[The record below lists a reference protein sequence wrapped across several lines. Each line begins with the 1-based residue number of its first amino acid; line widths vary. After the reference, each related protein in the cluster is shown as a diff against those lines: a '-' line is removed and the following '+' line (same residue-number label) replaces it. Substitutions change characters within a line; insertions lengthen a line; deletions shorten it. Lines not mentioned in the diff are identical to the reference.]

1 MLFWKGDRKMICKI
15 KEGMQW
21 PPMDLERYK
30 MQEHSTWYSG
40 EAELLANFYFDNDLQ
55 NYMQLNY
62 GTRNN
67 NRFWAR
73 QIKNQSNFFIHV
85 PVANDISET
94 SSAFLFG
101 ETPLIRFK
109 SDSEGMKEAQSTL
122 DKMLTDSGFFQ
133 KLVEAAEVASAIG
146 GVYVKIAWDSE
157 LSEYPIPVIAQCE
170 QAFPEFKFGKLVK
183 VTLVYEVS
191 NDGSTV
197 YRLAETI
204 SKGKIENVL
213 YQGSADNLGNA
224 CELSACEATKD
235 LDKLVETADIMTCFY
250 IPNMLPNKLNR
261 QSSMGRSDYHGIETL
276 MDALD
281 EVFSAW
287 MVDIQIARGKIH
299 VPSGYVKEIGENGKT
314 KFNIDTMAYEELDI
328 DPTAMTKP
336 IEATQFE
343 IRADQ
348 FEKTCLNLLDRI
360 ITSAGYSPQSFG
372 LNIAGR
378 AESGTALNVRER
390 KSFSTTSKK
399 QSYWEPAIKGLVTTM
414 CTIYNAFLGGKLSN
428 DLDVNVEFMDSVSNN
443 LTEVSN
449 SVKTLSDA
457 KAISTDTKVRMV
469 HPEWT
474 DTQVQEEVERILNDE
489 SAGMPQDNPEDLV
502 QMDFGKNHNEN
513 NLGSSDVKPEGQ
525 EGIEE

>member
-1 MLFWKGDRKMICKI
+1 MITQI
-15 KEGMQW
+15 KEGMSW

-40 EAELLANFYFDNDLQ
+40 EAELLANFYFDHDLQ
-55 NYMQLNY
+55 NYMMLNY

-67 NRFWAR
+67 NKFWAR
-73 QIKNQSNFFIHV
+73 QIRNDSQFFIHV

-101 ETPLIRFK
+101 ESPIIRFE
-109 SDSEGMKEAQSTL
+109 STSEDMKDAQKAL
-122 DKMLTDSGFFQ
+122 DDMLTKSGFF
-133 KLVEAAEVASAIG
+133 KKIVEGAEVASAIG
-146 GVYVKIAWDSE
+146 GVYMKVAWDTDISE
-157 LSEYPIPVIAQCE
+157 EPIPVVVQCE
-170 QAFPEFKFGKLVK
+170 QAFPTFKFGQLVK
-183 VTLVYEVS
+183 VIFVYEVQC
-191 NDGSTV
+191 DGSTV
-197 YRLAETI
+197 YRLAETVE
-204 SKGKIENVL
+204 KGKIANEL
-213 YQGSADNLGNA
+213 YKGSADNLGNL
-224 CELSACEATKD
+224 CELSECDATKD
-235 LDKLVETADIMTCFY
+235 LKKSVGTGDVMTAVY
-250 IPNMLPNKLNR
+250 IPNLLPNKLNR
-261 QSSMGRSDYHGIETL
+261 QSPMGRSDYQGLETL

-287 MVDIQIARGKIH
+287 MLDVQIARGKIH
-299 VPSGYVKEIGENGKT
+299 VPAGYVKELEGGKT

-336 IEATQFE
+336 IEATQFD
-343 IRADQ
+343 IRSEQ

-390 KSFSTTSKK
+390 KSFATTNKK
-399 QSYWEPAIKGLVTTM
+399 QAYWEDGLKKLIVAMCMIKQQ
-414 CTIYNAFLGGKLSN
+414 YLGGKFTNELNINIAFS
-428 DLDVNVEFMDSVSNN
+428 DGISNN

-449 SVKTLSDA
+449 AVKTLADA

-474 DTQVQEEVERILNDE
+474 DEQVDEEVERILNDE
-489 SAGMPQDNPEDLV
+489 SAGMPQDNPEDLM
-502 QMDFGKNHNEN
+502 QMGFGKNNPMEKENPTQGQSEGFGNNE
-513 NLGSSDVKPEGQ
+513 E
-525 EGIEE
+525 

>member
-1 MLFWKGDRKMICKI
+1 MICEI
-15 KEGMQW
+15 KENMQW

-30 MQEHSTWYSG
+30 MKEHSTWYSG

-55 NYMQLNY
+55 NHMQLNY

-73 QIKNQSNFFIHV
+73 QIKNDSNFFIHV

-101 ETPLIRFK
+101 ESPIIRFD
-109 SDSEGMKEAQSTL
+109 SDSEGMKDNQKQL
-122 DKMLTDSGFFQ
+122 DDMLTKSGFYK
-133 KLVEAAEVASAIG
+133 KLVEASEVSSAIG
-146 GVYVKIAWDSE
+146 GVYLKVAWDSE

-183 VTLVYEVS
+183 VKLVYDVS

-197 YRLAETI
+197 YRLVETI
-204 SKGKIENVL
+204 RKGKIENEL
-213 YQGSADNLGNA
+213 YKGSSDNLGKI
-224 CELSACEATKD
+224 CELSECEATKSLEKEVD
-235 LDKLVETADIMTCFY
+235 TADVMTCIY
-250 IPNMLPNKLNR
+250 IPNLLPNKLNR
-261 QSSMGRSDYHGIETL
+261 QSPMGRSDYQGTETL

-281 EVFSAW
+281 ETFSAW
-287 MVDIQIARGKIH
+287 MVDVQIARGKIH
-299 VPSGYVKEIGENGKT
+299 VPSGYIKEIGENGKT
-314 KFNIDTMAYEELDI
+314 KFNIDTMMYEELDV
-328 DPTAMTKP
+328 DPTSITEP
-336 IEATQFE
+336 IKATQFE

-348 FEKTCLNLLDRI
+348 YEKTCLNLLDRI

-390 KSFSTTSKK
+390 KSFSTTNKK
-399 QSYWEPAIKGLVTTM
+399 QSYWEDGLKEFVKAMCVIKQS
-414 CTIYNAFLGGKLSN
+414 FLGGN
-428 DLDVNVEFMDSVSNN
+428 FTCELDVNIAFSDGISNN
-443 LTEVSN
+443 MSEVSN
-449 SVKTLSDA
+449 SVKILSDA
-457 KAISTDTKVRMV
+457 KAISTDTKVRMI

-474 DTQVQEEVERILNDE
+474 DEQVEQEVKRIMNDE
-489 SAGMPQDNPEDLV
+489 SAGTPMDNPEDLT
-502 QMDFGKNHNEN
+502 QMNFGINNQKENE
-513 NLGSSDVKPEGQ
+513 GTSDVKSEGQ

>member
-1 MLFWKGDRKMICKI
+1 MITKI
-15 KEGMQW
+15 SEGMAW

-30 MQEHSTWYSG
+30 MKEHSIWFSG

-55 NYMQLNY
+55 NYLQLNY

-67 NRFWAR
+67 NKFWAR
-73 QIKNQSNFFIHV
+73 QIKNGSDFFIHV

-94 SSAFLFG
+94 SSSFLFG
-101 ETPLIRFK
+101 ESPIIRFA
-109 SDSEGMKEAQSTL
+109 SDSEAMKDNQKQL
-122 DKMLTDSGFFQ
+122 DDMLTKSGFYK
-133 KLVEAAEVASAIG
+133 KLVEAAEVSSAIG
-146 GVYVKIAWDSE
+146 GVYLKVAWDSDI
-157 LSEYPIPVIAQCE
+157 SENPIPMIVQCE

-183 VTLVYEVS
+183 VTIVYDIS

-204 SKGKIENVL
+204 SKGTIINEL
-213 YQGSADNLGNA
+213 YKGSSDNLGSLVD
-224 CELSACEATKD
+224 LSECDATKD
-235 LDKLVETADIMTCFY
+235 LQKEVDTADVMTCVY
-250 IPNMLPNKLNR
+250 IPNLLPNKLNR
-261 QSSMGRSDYHGIETL
+261 QSPMGRSDYQGQETL

-287 MVDIQIARGKIH
+287 MIDIQIARGKIH
-299 VPSGYVKEIGENGKT
+299 VPTGYVKELEGGKS
-314 KFNIDTMAYEELDI
+314 KFNIDTMMYEELDI
-328 DPTAMTKP
+328 DPTAMSKP

-343 IRADQ
+343 IRAEQ

-372 LNIAGR
+372 LNIQGR

-390 KSFSTTSKK
+390 KSFATTNKK
-399 QSYWEPAIKGLVTTM
+399 QSYWEDGLKDLIKAM
-414 CTIYNAFLGGKLSN
+414 CIIKQTFLGGN
-428 DLDVNVEFMDSVSNN
+428 FTCELDVNIAFADGISNN
-443 LTEVSN
+443 MSEVSN

-474 DTQVQEEVERILNDE
+474 DEQVEQEVERILNDDTV
-489 SAGMPQDNPEDLV
+489 GQPMDNPEDLT
-502 QMDFGKNHNEN
+502 QMNFGKNNQVN
-513 NLGSSDVKPEGQ
+513 NKGTSDVKSEGQ
-525 EGIEE
+525 VGIEE

>member
-1 MLFWKGDRKMICKI
+1 MICAI

-30 MQEHSTWYSG
+30 MKEHSTWYSG

-67 NRFWAR
+67 NKFWAR

-85 PVANDISET
+85 PVANDIAET

-101 ETPLIRFK
+101 ESPIIRFG
-109 SDSEGMKEAQSTL
+109 SESEGMKENNKAL
-122 DKMLTDSGFFQ
+122 DDMLTKSGLF
-133 KLVEAAEVASAIG
+133 KRLVEAAEVASAIG
-146 GVYVKIAWDSE
+146 GVYMKVAWDSE
-157 LSEYPIPVIAQCE
+157 LSENPIPVIAQCE
-170 QAFPEFKFGKLVK
+170 QAFPTFKFGKLVR

-197 YRLAETI
+197 YRLAETTE
-204 SKGKIENVL
+204 KGKITNEL
-213 YQGSADNLGNA
+213 YKGSSDNLGSKVN
-224 CELSACEATKD
+224 LSECEATKELKPEVD
-235 LDKLVETADIMTCFY
+235 TAGVMTCVY

-261 QSSMGRSDYHGIETL
+261 QSPMGRSDLHGIETL

-287 MVDIQIARGKIH
+287 MVDVQIARGKLH
-299 VPSGYVKEIGENGKT
+299 VPSGYVKEIGEGKT
-314 KFNIDTMAYEELDI
+314 KFNIDTMMYEELDV
-328 DPTAMTKP
+328 DPTSMTEPVK
-336 IEATQFE
+336 ATQFA
-343 IRADQ
+343 IRSDQ

-390 KSFSTTSKK
+390 KSFSTTNKK
-399 QSYWEPAIKGLVTTM
+399 QSYWEDALKELIMAM
-414 CTIYNAFLGGKLSN
+414 CTIKQKFLGGKFTCE
-428 DLDVNVEFMDSVSNN
+428 LDVNIAFSDGISNN
-443 LTEVSN
+443 MAEVSS

-474 DTQVQEEVERILNDE
+474 DEQVQAEVERILNDE

-502 QMDFGKNHNEN
+502 QMGFGKDNQEN
-513 NLGSSDVKPEGQ
+513 NLGSSDVKSEGQ
-525 EGIEE
+525 EDIEE

>member
-1 MLFWKGDRKMICKI
+1 
-15 KEGMQW
+15 
-21 PPMDLERYK
+21 MDLERYK
-30 MQEHSTWYSG
+30 MKEHSTWYTG

-55 NYMQLNY
+55 NYMMLNY

-67 NRFWAR
+67 NKFWAR
-73 QIKNQSNFFIHV
+73 QIKNDSQFFIHV
-85 PVANDISET
+85 PIANDIAET

-101 ETPLIRFK
+101 ETPLIRFN
-109 SDSEGMKEAQSTL
+109 SDSENMKGPQSTL

-133 KLVEAAEVASAIG
+133 RLVEGAEVASAIG

-157 LSEYPIPVIAQCE
+157 VSEYPIPVIVQCE
-170 QAFPEFKFGKLVK
+170 QAFPEFKFGRLVK
-183 VTLVYEVS
+183 ASLVYEVS

-197 YRLAETI
+197 YRLVETI

-213 YQGSADNLGNA
+213 YKGSSDNLGHKA
-224 CELSACEATKD
+224 SLSECECTKSLKD
-235 LDKLVETADIMTCFY
+235 SVDTADVMTCFY

-261 QSSMGRSDYHGIETL
+261 QSPMGRSDYQGQETL

-299 VPSGYVKEIGENGKT
+299 VPSGYVKELEGGK
-314 KFNIDTMAYEELDI
+314 KSFNIDTMMYEELDV
-328 DPTAMTKP
+328 DPTAMTDP
-336 IEATQFE
+336 IKTTQFE
-343 IRADQ
+343 IRSEQ

-390 KSFSTTSKK
+390 KSFATTSKK
-399 QSYWEPAIKGLVTTM
+399 QSYWEPVIKAMVKTM
-414 CTIYNAFLGGKLSN
+414 CAIYNAFLSGTFSN
-428 DLDVNVEFMDSVSNN
+428 ELEVNVEFMDSVSNN

-449 SVKTLSDA
+449 SVKTLADA
-457 KAISTDTKVRMV
+457 KALSTETKVRMV

-474 DTQVQEEVERILNDE
+474 NNQVQEEVERILNDE
-489 SAGMPQDNPEDLV
+489 SAGMPMDNPEDLT
-502 QMDFGKNHNEN
+502 QLQFGKNN
-513 NLGSSDVKPEGQ
+513 NGGNKEGSQGNTEGL

>member
-1 MLFWKGDRKMICKI
+1 MISKI
-15 KEGMQW
+15 TENMQW

-30 MQEHSTWYSG
+30 MKEHSTWYSG

-55 NYMQLNY
+55 NYMNLNY

-85 PVANDISET
+85 PVANDIAET
-94 SSAFLFG
+94 SSSFLFG
-101 ETPLIRFK
+101 ESPIIRFG
-109 SDSEGMKEAQSTL
+109 SDSEGMKDNQKLL
-122 DKMLTDSGFFQ
+122 DDMLTKSGFF
-133 KLVEAAEVASAIG
+133 KRLVEAAEVASAIG
-146 GVYVKIAWDSE
+146 GVFIKAAWDSE
-157 LSEYPIPVIAQCE
+157 LSEWPIPVIAQCE

-183 VTLVYEVS
+183 VSLVYEVS

-197 YRLAETI
+197 YRLEEKI

-213 YQGSADNLGNA
+213 YKGSADKLGNK
-224 CELSACEATKD
+224 CSLTECEATKD
-235 LDKLVETADIMTCFY
+235 LEATVDTGDVMTCVY
-250 IPNMLPNKLNR
+250 IPNLLPNKLNR
-261 QSSMGRSDYHGIETL
+261 QSQMGRSDLHGIETL

-287 MVDIQIARGKIH
+287 MVDVQIARGKIH
-299 VPSGYVKEIGENGKT
+299 VPSGYVKELGENGKT
-314 KFNIDTMAYEELDI
+314 TFNIDTMMYEELDV
-328 DPTAMTKP
+328 DPTSMTKV

-343 IRADQ
+343 IRSAQ
-348 FEKTCLNLLDRI
+348 FEQTCLNLLDRI

-390 KSFSTTSKK
+390 KSFSTTNKK
-399 QSYWEPAIKGLVTTM
+399 QSYWEDGLKDLIKAM
-414 CTIYNAFLGGKLSN
+414 CVIKQTFLGGN
-428 DLDVNVEFMDSVSNN
+428 FTCDLDVNIAFSDGISNN
-443 LTEVSN
+443 LSEVSN

-474 DTQVQEEVERILNDE
+474 DEQVQEEVERILNDE
-489 SAGMPQDNPEDLV
+489 SAGMPMDDPEDLT
-502 QMDFGKNHNEN
+502 QMAFGKNNQEN
-513 NLGSSDVKPEGQ
+513 NLGTSDDKSEGL

>member
-1 MLFWKGDRKMICKI
+1 MICKI
-15 KEGMQW
+15 TEGMQW

-30 MQEHSTWYSG
+30 MKEHSTWYSG

-101 ETPLIRFK
+101 ESPIIRFG
-109 SDSEGMKEAQSTL
+109 SDSEGMKDNQKQL
-122 DKMLTDSGFFQ
+122 DDMLTKSGFFK

-146 GVYVKIAWDSE
+146 GVYLKVAWDSE

-204 SKGKIENVL
+204 SKGKIENAL
-213 YQGSADNLGNA
+213 YKGSADNLGSL
-224 CELSACEATKD
+224 CDLSECDSTKD
-235 LDKLVETADIMTCFY
+235 LEKSVDTADVMTCVY
-250 IPNMLPNKLNR
+250 IPNLLPNKLNR
-261 QSSMGRSDYHGIETL
+261 QSPMGRSDYHGIETL

-287 MVDIQIARGKIH
+287 MIDVQIARGKIH
-299 VPSGYVKEIGENGKT
+299 VPSGYVKEIGQNGKT
-314 KFNIDTMAYEELDI
+314 KFNIDTMMYEELDV
-328 DPTAMTKP
+328 DPTSMTDP
-336 IEATQFE
+336 IKATQFE
-343 IRADQ
+343 IRAEQ

-390 KSFSTTSKK
+390 KSFSTTNKK
-399 QSYWEPAIKGLVTTM
+399 QAYWEDGLKEFVKAMCAIKQ
-414 CTIYNAFLGGKLSN
+414 AFLGGKFTCE
-428 DLDVNVEFMDSVSNN
+428 LDVNIAFSDGISNN
-443 LTEVSN
+443 MSEVSN

-474 DTQVQEEVERILNDE
+474 DEQVLQEVERIMNDDA
-489 SAGMPQDNPEDLV
+489 SGLPMDNPEDLT
-502 QMDFGKNHNEN
+502 QMNFGKNNPLKKEN
-513 NLGSSDVKPEGQ
+513 PNLGQSEGLKD
-525 EGIEE
+525 IEE

>member
-1 MLFWKGDRKMICKI
+1 MVTSI
-15 KEGMQW
+15 KEGMSW

-30 MQEHSTWYSG
+30 MKEHSTWYSG

-101 ETPLIRFK
+101 ESPIIRFA
-109 SDSEGMKEAQSTL
+109 SDSEGMKGNQKQL
-122 DKMLTDSGFFQ
+122 DDMLTKSGFFK

-146 GVYVKIAWDSE
+146 GVYLKVAWDSD

-170 QAFPEFKFGKLVK
+170 QAFPEFKFGKLVR
-183 VTLVYEVS
+183 VTLVYDVS

-204 SKGKIENVL
+204 SKGKIENAL
-213 YQGSADNLGNA
+213 YKGSADNLGSL
-224 CELSACEATKD
+224 CDLDECDSTKD
-235 LDKLVETADIMTCFY
+235 IEQLVETADVMTCVY
-250 IPNMLPNKLNR
+250 IPNLLPNKLNR
-261 QSSMGRSDYHGIETL
+261 QSPMGRSDYHGIETL

-287 MVDIQIARGKIH
+287 MIDIQIARGKIH
-299 VPSGYVKEIGENGKT
+299 VPSGYVKEISDNGKT
-314 KFNIDTMAYEELDI
+314 KFNIDTMMYEELDV
-328 DPTAMTKP
+328 DPTAMTDP
-336 IEATQFE
+336 IKATQFE
-343 IRADQ
+343 IRSQQ
-348 FEKTCLNLLDRI
+348 FEQTCLNLLDRI

-372 LNIAGR
+372 LNISGR

-390 KSFSTTSKK
+390 KSFSTTNKK
-399 QSYWEPAIKGLVTTM
+399 QSYWEDGLKEFVRAMCIIKQQ
-414 CTIYNAFLGGKLSN
+414 FLGGKFTC
-428 DLDVNVEFMDSVSNN
+428 DLDVNIAFSDCISNN
-443 LTEVSN
+443 MTEVSN

-474 DTQVQEEVERILNDE
+474 DEQVTQEVERIINDE
-489 SAGMPQDNPEDLV
+489 SAGMPMDNPEDLV
-502 QMDFGKNHNEN
+502 QMGFGKNNQTN
-513 NLGSSDVKPEGQ
+513 NLGSSDVKSEGQ
-525 EGIEE
+525 GDIEE

>member
-1 MLFWKGDRKMICKI
+1 MITQI

-30 MQEHSTWYSG
+30 MKEHGTWYSG

-55 NYMQLNY
+55 NYMMLNY

-73 QIKNQSNFFIHV
+73 QIKNNSNFFIHV
-85 PVANDISET
+85 PVANDIAET
-94 SSAFLFG
+94 SSSFLFG
-101 ETPLIRFK
+101 ESPIIRFD
-109 SDSEGMKEAQSTL
+109 SDSEGMKDNQKDL
-122 DKMLTDSGFFQ
+122 DDMLTKSGFYS
-133 KLVEAAEVASAIG
+133 KILEAAEIASAIG
-146 GVYVKIAWDSE
+146 GIYMKVAWDSE
-157 LSEYPIPVIAQCE
+157 LSEYPIPVVVQCE
-170 QAFPEFKFGKLVK
+170 QAFPTFKFGKLVK
-183 VTLVYEVS
+183 VTLVYEVY

-197 YRLAETI
+197 CRLAETI
-204 SKGKIENVL
+204 EKGKITNEL
-213 YQGSADNLGNA
+213 YKGSADNLGQKVS
-224 CELSACEATKD
+224 LSECDETKG
-235 LDKLVETADIMTCFY
+235 LEETVNTADVMTCVY
-250 IPNMLPNKLNR
+250 IPNLLPNKLNR
-261 QSSMGRSDYHGIETL
+261 QSPMGRSDYQGQETL

-287 MVDIQIARGKIH
+287 MVDVQIARGKIH
-299 VPSGYVKEIGENGKT
+299 VPSGYVKELEGGKE
-314 KFNIDTMAYEELDI
+314 KFNIDTMMYEELDI

-343 IRADQ
+343 IRAEQ

-360 ITSAGYSPQSFG
+360 ITSSGYSPQSFG

-390 KSFSTTSKK
+390 KSFATTNKK
-399 QSYWEPAIKGLVTTM
+399 QAYWEDALKLLIASM
-414 CTIYNAFLGGKLSN
+414 CTIKNAFLGGTFTCE
-428 DLDVNVEFMDSVSNN
+428 LDVNIAFSDGISNN
-443 LTEVSN
+443 MSEVSN

-474 DTQVQEEVERILNDE
+474 DEQVEQEVERILNDE
-489 SAGMPQDNPEDLV
+489 SSGMPMENPEDLT
-502 QMDFGKNHNEN
+502 QMSFGNNNQEN
-513 NLGSSDVKPEGQ
+513 IEGGSDVKSEGLS
-525 EGIEE
+525 GIEE

>member
-1 MLFWKGDRKMICKI
+1 MITQI

-30 MQEHSTWYSG
+30 MKEHSTWYSG
-40 EAELLANFYFDNDLQ
+40 EAELLANFYFDHDLQ

-62 GTRNN
+62 GTKNN
-67 NRFWAR
+67 NKFWAR
-73 QIKNQSNFFIHV
+73 QIKNDSQFFIHV

-101 ETPLIRFK
+101 ETPLIRFN
-109 SDSEGMKEAQSTL
+109 SDSEDMKDAQKTL
-122 DKMLTDSGFFQ
+122 DKMLTESGFFQ
-133 KLVEAAEVASAIG
+133 KLVEGAEVSSAIG
-146 GVYVKIAWDSE
+146 GVYAKIAWDSDV
-157 LSEYPIPVIAQCE
+157 SEWPIPVIVQCE
-170 QAFPEFKFGKLVK
+170 QAFPRFKFGKLSSVD
-183 VTLVYEVS
+183 LVYEVF

-197 YRLAETI
+197 YRLVETI
-204 SKGKIENVL
+204 EKGKITNTL
-213 YQGSADNLGNA
+213 YKGSADNLGTKVS
-224 CELSACEATKD
+224 LSECEATKG
-235 LDKLVETADIMTCFY
+235 LEETVDTAEVMTCFY

-261 QSSMGRSDYHGIETL
+261 QSPMGRSDYQGQETL

-299 VPSGYVKEIGENGKT
+299 VPSGYIKELEGGKK
-314 KFNIDTMAYEELDI
+314 KFNIDTMAYEELDV

-343 IRADQ
+343 IRSEQ

-390 KSFSTTSKK
+390 KSFATTSKK
-399 QSYWEPAIKGLVTTM
+399 QSYWEPAIKGMVTSM
-414 CTIYNAFLGGKLSN
+414 CAIYNSFLGGQLTN
-428 DLDVNVEFMDSVSNN
+428 DLEVNVEFMDSVSNN

-449 SVKTLSDA
+449 SVKTLADA

-474 DTQVQEEVERILNDE
+474 DTQVQEEIERINNDE
-489 SAGMPQDNPEDLV
+489 SAGMPMDNPEDLTE
-502 QMDFGKNHNEN
+502 MSFGKNNPMGNKNE
-513 NLGSSDVKPEGQ
+513 SEGQ
-525 EGIEE
+525 SEGFGNMK

>member
-1 MLFWKGDRKMICKI
+1 MVTSI
-15 KEGMQW
+15 KEGMSW

-30 MQEHSTWYSG
+30 MKEHSIWYSG
-40 EAELLANFYFDNDLQ
+40 EAELLANFYFDNSLQ

-62 GTRNN
+62 GTKNN

-73 QIKNQSNFFIHV
+73 QIKNKSEFFVHV

-101 ETPLIRFK
+101 ESPIIRFA
-109 SDSEGMKEAQSTL
+109 SDSEAMKENQKQL
-122 DKMLTDSGFFQ
+122 DDMLTKSGFFK

-146 GVYVKIAWDSE
+146 GVYLKVAWDSD
-157 LSEYPIPVIAQCE
+157 LSENPIPVIAQCE
-170 QAFPEFKFGKLVK
+170 QAFPTFRFGKLVK
-183 VTLVYEVS
+183 VTLVYEVQ

-204 SKGKIENVL
+204 SKGKILNDL
-213 YQGSADNLGNA
+213 YKGSSDNLGSLV
-224 CELSACEATKD
+224 ELTDCEATSD
-235 LDKLVETADIMTCFY
+235 LEKETDTGDVMTCVY
-250 IPNMLPNKLNR
+250 IPNLLPNKLDR
-261 QSSMGRSDYHGIETL
+261 QSSMGRSDYQGQETL

-287 MVDIQIARGKIH
+287 MIDVQIARGKIH
-299 VPSGYVKEIGENGKT
+299 VPSGYVKEISENGRT
-314 KFNIDTMAYEELDI
+314 NFNIDTFMYEELDV
-328 DPTAMTKP
+328 DPTAMTDP
-336 IEATQFE
+336 IKATQFE

-372 LNIAGR
+372 LNISGR

-390 KSFSTTSKK
+390 KSFSTTNKK
-399 QSYWEPAIKGLVTTM
+399 QAYWEDGLKEFVRAMCMIKQQ
-414 CTIYNAFLGGKLSN
+414 FLGGKFTC
-428 DLDVNVEFMDSVSNN
+428 DLDVNIAFSDCISNN
-443 LTEVSN
+443 MTEVSN

-457 KAISTDTKVRMV
+457 KAISTDTKGRMV

-474 DTQVQEEVERILNDE
+474 DEQVEQEVERILNDE
-489 SAGMPQDNPEDLV
+489 SAGMPMDNPEDLV
-502 QMDFGKNHNEN
+502 QMDFGKNNQTN
-513 NLGSSDVKPEGQ
+513 NLGSSDVKSEG
-525 EGIEE
+525 

>member
-1 MLFWKGDRKMICKI
+1 MITKI
-15 KEGMQW
+15 TEGMQW

-30 MQEHSTWYSG
+30 MKEHSTWYSG

-55 NYMQLNY
+55 NYMMLNY

-73 QIKNQSNFFIHV
+73 QIKNNSDFFIHV

-101 ETPLIRFK
+101 ESPIIRFG
-109 SDSEGMKEAQSTL
+109 SNSEDMRDNQKQL
-122 DKMLTDSGFFQ
+122 DDMLTKSGFFK

-146 GVYVKIAWDSE
+146 GVYIKTAWDTE
-157 LSEYPIPVIAQCE
+157 LSENPIPVIAQCE
-170 QAFPEFKFGKLVK
+170 QAFPTFKFGKLVK

-204 SKGKIENVL
+204 EKGKITNEL
-213 YQGSADNLGNA
+213 YKGSLDNLGKKVSLND
-224 CELSACEATKD
+224 CEETKD
-235 LDKLVETADIMTCFY
+235 LKETIDTAGVMTCVY

-261 QSSMGRSDYHGIETL
+261 QSPMGRSDYQGQETL

-287 MVDIQIARGKIH
+287 MIDVQIARGKLH
-299 VPSGYVKEIGENGKT
+299 VPSGYVKELEGGKT
-314 KFNIDTMAYEELDI
+314 SFNIDTMMYEELDI
-328 DPTAMTKP
+328 DPTVMTDP
-336 IEATQFE
+336 IKATQFE
-343 IRADQ
+343 IRAEQ

-390 KSFSTTSKK
+390 KSFSTTNKK
-399 QSYWEPAIKGLVTTM
+399 QSYWEDGLKELIKAM
-414 CTIYNAFLGGKLSN
+414 CVIKQSFLGGKFTCE
-428 DLDVNVEFMDSVSNN
+428 LDVNIAFSDGISNN
-443 LTEVSN
+443 TTEIAN
-449 SVKTLSDA
+449 SVKTLADA

-474 DTQVQEEVERILNDE
+474 DEQVQEEVERILNDE
-489 SAGMPQDNPEDLV
+489 QAGMPMDNPEDLT
-502 QMDFGKNHNEN
+502 QMGFGKEN
-513 NLGSSDVKPEGQ
+513 PIEKENPNLGQSEGLDN
-525 EGIEE
+525 IEE